1 MNLEVELIAGVL
13 KGGPPPPHLPA
24 PRLIKIFIAG
34 ERDEFPE
41 ERKQLLEMVGPEL
54 QSIYDDMGIEVL
66 LVDMQYG
73 TTRNPDCDPRLAELF
88 LEEIK
93 ASHRYSRGCFFI
105 LLIGTEYSTGWV
117 PIKFDE
123 AVFRSLA
130 IHCDQLNEYYV
141 YDNDCYTLKAT
152 SVETSQDDWQ
162 TTVGTQLRVLLT
174 RAAKSALK
182 DDSNNAE
189 IINILKSTSERQ
201 LDYGLKL
208 DEGGKGILS
217 MIRRW
222 KDSNTDEVVPK
233 LPVECEELIAKVKSS
248 LPARNVIELDADY
261 HDNEINPT
269 DHPNHDCYLAN
280 LRNQILEVVQ
290 QLVNES
296 VEANPEIKSRK
307 KLVQEIYAE
316 SLAHL
321 SLMREITPVDENND
335 IVQRVKKL
343 LIAGKTNKHGPIFI
357 REGKLSSKSGT
368 LRAIYDNSD
377 NWLKQSTMKI
387 VRFCTST
394 PRSAYSLEL
403 LRVLCQHIG
412 FLFGNNDGNL
422 PREAS
427 FNPLYLNNW
436 LIQILRGIE
445 ENQRAKVDDDDNF
458 EQLIVIIDDLHRLHP
473 LEGDIVAALSWL
485 PLQLPPG
492 IHFIISSS
500 APLDSL
506 KLTPLQKERFK
517 CPEILIDMSAKAPDT
532 AEDSTPRMTSDIEK
546 AFDYMEKLIGVK
558 AASRI
563 GSFLACTEYGLSETE
578 VLELIMPTGGDDP
591 LELAAGQFNFATW
604 CLVRRNLISCLR
616 VRVMSGRL
624 LFSWHWLSR
633 EVAEKRY
640 LSTQQLSRACYTESA
655 KTIFFVEPEVQ
666 KKDSNETDDNDEKT
680 EAEQNGKADEKVNK
694 ETPFNSTPQISDIT
708 YTLRHV
714 EEAWLHLLRSGDGAK
729 LKRLT
734 VCAFDFLLAA
744 VQMISVS
751 YLRCVLEDSRR
762 YLLERDVELVYYT
775 IRNSSDA
782 LTRDPLQLG
791 GQLICW
797 LRPVVRNNDDLVTR
811 MITTAMAWCD
821 GCAAP
826 LLVPLNGWL
835 QSPLPLQIRVL
846 TCPQGVKLVEVSPTG
861 QQIIIVGSGDA
872 GVDVQLWHVMS
883 GQLVHTFKGHTKPI
897 SCLSVTQQAQY
908 LLTGSEDTTIIVWD
922 MKELTMKRRI
932 CEHIAPV
939 LTLTPAL
946 KNSVIVSGGEDS
958 RIIATSLLSGQ
969 VLMIVDHHR
978 GPITAVRV
986 DAAGEVL
993 VSGSADGTVC
1003 LWSLESFKLLNSITL
1018 ASPVSMLDV
1027 SVDSVFLLA
1036 VCEDQKLYVRSLATG
1051 TALHTL
1057 RGHQGAVKSIC
1068 IARDCR
1074 RAVAG
1079 GTDGRV
1085 SIFDIHSGKLLR
1097 TLSTN
1102 SLTDVTSV
1110 RVTDTDDFLITASGN
1125 RLIYWSFRD
1134 EETIKKNC
1142 VMDKEGLYK
1151 PKQQQQLQQHQIS
1164 LQYHT
1169 SPLTCIDIS
1178 RDGAMAVTGSVDSL
1192 VNLWQLNTHELM
1204 LTMEGHIATVTCVAF
1219 SASGLFAASGSEDK
1233 TVRVWGLTL
1242 GLAVATFKHQAPV
1255 TSVIAMLDGQRVVS
1269 SDRSGVIRVWAA
1281 DTGVL
1286 IQSVCGPGRCIA
1298 VTPDMRYTICGSG
1311 DNQVRIMSLGAGPM
1325 EKHQVSHG
1333 QDITC
1338 LVVTPDSNSL
1348 ITGSCD
1354 MSLKVWQLA
1363 GGKLSQVLVGH
1374 TDRVTCV
1381 AVSVQDQSIVVS
1393 GSRDANL
1400 IVWDINTGSDLHTL
1414 SGHLGCVTC
1423 VRLSGDGTLAVS
1435 GSEDK
1440 NLFVWDTKKGI
1451 ALGSIMLHVPILGVE
1466 ISTDCSRLAIH
1477 LIEQPTMPILCLHNT
1492 PAQYVKLPVYVA
1504 PRELRP
1510 LGPKRPARRLLKK
1523 EVSLDTYTWQR
1534 KYGHLT
1540 SGIMVATAED
1550 PLKRRFSVSASMEEI
1565 SKVGLDSQTSL
1576 ARSQQAAL
1584 AQSQHF
1590 DQLEAL
1596 WNKQSPPP
1604 RSRGTSGRTLAKQS
1618 SLQATRIS
1626 DSDEENDLAD

>member
-1 MNLEVELIAGVL
+1 MNLEVELIAGVV
-13 KGGPPPPHLPA
+13 KGGPPPSHLPA
-24 PRLIKIFIAG
+24 PRLIKIFIAS
-34 ERDEFPE
+34 ERDEFSE
-41 ERKQLLEMVGPEL
+41 ERKQLLELVGPEL

-73 TTRNPDCDPRLAELF
+73 TSENPDSDPHLAELF

-93 ASHRYSRGCFFI
+93 ASHYYSRGCFFI

-117 PIKFDE
+117 PTKFDE
-123 AVFRSLA
+123 AVFRTLV
-130 IHCDQLNEYYV
+130 IHCTQLNEYYA
-141 YDNDCYTLKAT
+141 YENHCYILKAT
-152 SVETSQDDWQ
+152 SEETAQDDWQ
-162 TTVGTQLRVLLT
+162 TTVGSRLKILLND
-174 RAAKSALK
+174 AAKSALMN
-182 DDSNNAE
+182 DPNNPE
-189 IINILKSTSERQ
+189 IANVLKSTSERQ

-208 DEGGKGILS
+208 DVGGKGILS
-217 MIRRW
+217 IIRRW
-222 KDSNTDEVVPK
+222 KDRSIDEMAPK
-233 LPVECEELIAKVKSS
+233 LPVECEKLIAKVKSS
-248 LPARNVIELDADY
+248 LPVNNVIELEADY
-261 HDNEINPT
+261 HDNEINQNAHSN
-269 DHPNHDCYLAN
+269 DDCYLRK
-280 LRNQILEVVQ
+280 LRSQILEVIQ

-307 KLVQEIYAE
+307 KLVQEVYAE

-321 SLMREITPVDENND
+321 SLMREITPVDESD
-335 IVQRVKKL
+335 EIVQRVKRL
-343 LIAGKTNKHGPIFI
+343 LIAGKKNKHGPIFI
-357 REGKLSSKSGT
+357 RGGKLSGKSGR
-368 LRAIYDNSD
+368 LRAIYDKCES
-377 NWLKQSTMKI
+377 WLKQSTMRI

-412 FLFGNNDGNL
+412 FLSGNNDGNL

-436 LIQILRGIE
+436 LTQILRGIE
-445 ENQRAKVDDDDNF
+445 ESESERAKVNDDDNNA

-492 IHFIISSS
+492 IHFIITTSIS
-500 APLDSL
+500 LESL

-517 CPEILIDMSAKAPDT
+517 CPEILIDISEKTPDT
-532 AEDSTPRMTSDIEK
+532 GDDLTTRIDNDIEK
-546 AFDYMEKLIGVK
+546 AFDYMDKLIGRK

-563 GSFLACTEYGLSETE
+563 GSLLACTEYGLSETE
-578 VLELIMPTGGDDP
+578 ILELIMPTGGDGP
-591 LELAAGQFNFATW
+591 LTLSAGQFNFATW

-624 LFSWHWLSR
+624 LFSWRWLCR
-633 EVAEKRY
+633 EVARKRY
-640 LSTQQLSRACYTESA
+640 LSTLQLSRACYAELAT
-655 KTIFFVEPEVQ
+655 TIFFTEPEEDDADPNEQ
-666 KKDSNETDDNDEKT
+666 DNSNKKTD
-680 EAEQNGKADEKVNK
+680 GKVNK
-694 ETPFNSTPQISDIT
+694 ETPFQSTPQISDIT
-708 YTLRHV
+708 YSLRHV
-714 EEAWLHLLRSGDGAK
+714 EEAWLHLLRAGDVEK
-729 LKRLT
+729 LKRLA

-751 YLRCVLEDSRR
+751 YLRCVLEHARR
-762 YLLERDVELVYYT
+762 YLLERDLELVYYT

-797 LRPVVRNNDDLVTR
+797 LRPVVEDGGDLVSR
-811 MITTAMAWCD
+811 MITAAMAWCD

-846 TCPQGVKLVEVSPTG
+846 ACPQGVNLVEAAPSG
-861 QQIIIVGSGDA
+861 QHIIVVGSGPA

-883 GQLVHTFKGHTKPI
+883 GQLVHTFKGHSSPI
-897 SCLSVTQQAQY
+897 SCLSVTHQSQY
-908 LLTGSEDTTIIVWD
+908 LLTGSEDTTIMVWD
-922 MKELTMKRRI
+922 MKELTLKRRI
-932 CEHIAPV
+932 CEHIASV

-946 KNSVIVSGGEDS
+946 NNSVIVSGGEDS

-969 VLMIVDHHR
+969 VLMKVDHHR
-978 GPITAVRV
+978 GPVTAVRV

-1018 ASPVSMLDV
+1018 GSPVSMLDV
-1027 SVDSVFLLA
+1027 SDDSVFLLA
-1036 VCEDQKLYVRSLATG
+1036 VCEDEKVYVRSLATG

-1068 IARDCR
+1068 LARDCR
-1074 RAVAG
+1074 RAIAG
-1079 GTDGRV
+1079 GMDGRV
-1085 SIFDIHSGKLLR
+1085 SIFDIHSGKLIR
-1097 TLSTN
+1097 ALSTN
-1102 SLTDVTSV
+1102 SSADVTSV
-1110 RVTDTDDFLITASGN
+1110 RVTDKDDFLITASGN
-1125 RLIYWSFRD
+1125 RVIYWSFRD
-1134 EETIKKNC
+1134 EETIKNTC
-1142 VMDKEGLYK
+1142 IMSKEGFYK
-1151 PKQQQQLQQHQIS
+1151 PKKQQQQLQQQQQQIH

-1169 SPLTCIDIS
+1169 APLTCIDIS
-1178 RDGAMAVTGSVDSL
+1178 RDGAMAVTGGVDSL
-1192 VNLWQLNTHELM
+1192 VNLWQLNSHELM
-1204 LTMEGHIATVTCVAF
+1204 LTLEGHIASITCVAF

-1242 GLAVATFKHQAPV
+1242 GLVVATFKHQAPV

-1269 SDRSGVIRVWAA
+1269 SDRSGAIRVWAA
-1281 DTGVL
+1281 DTGIL

-1298 VTPDMRYTICGSG
+1298 VSPDMRYTICGSG
-1311 DNQVRIMSLGAGPM
+1311 DNQVRIMSLGAGPV
-1325 EKHQVSHG
+1325 EKYQVSHG

-1348 ITGSCD
+1348 ITGSRD

-1374 TDRVTCV
+1374 TDHVTCV
-1381 AVSVQDQSIVVS
+1381 AVSVQDKSIVVS

-1414 SGHLGCVTC
+1414 SGHLGYVTC
-1423 VRLSGDGTLAVS
+1423 VRVSGDGTLAIS

-1466 ISTDCSRLAIH
+1466 TSTDFSRLAIH

-1492 PAQYVKLPVYVA
+1492 PAQYVKLPLYVA

-1540 SGIMVATAED
+1540 SGIMVAAVED

-1565 SKVGLDSQTSL
+1565 SKVGLADSQTSL

-1604 RSRGTSGRTLAKQS
+1604 RTRGTPGRTLSKQS

-1626 DSDEENDLAD
+1626 DSDEDEDVPD